1 MAIYILRS
9 FFQITKTKGKKFP
22 LRPKACNQ
30 IIIEKKT
37 KQDGTKRN
45 NFTKKESICSQ
56 VKQKYN

>member
-30 IIIEKKT
+30 IIIEKKQNKMEQNET
-37 KQDGTKRN
+37 ILLR
-45 NFTKKESICSQ
+45 KKAYA
-56 VKQKYN
+56 VR